1 MKNLI
6 IALLLVLTAFS
17 VQAGNDLSKIQNEAS
32 DIARR
37 MANQIELNELEY
49 IQVRN
54 YTVEKLEL
62 VAEIQEMYQANPE
75 MLALKIAEVET
86 DYTYRIQNL
95 LNARQFENYLALS
108 NSFKTQVPLIA
119 TSNE

>member
-6 IALLLVLTAFS
+6 IAFLLVLTTFS
-17 VQAGNDLSKIQNEAS
+17 VQAGNDGSKIANEAS

-54 YTVEKLEL
+54 YTLEKLEM
-62 VAEIQEMYQANPE
+62 VAGIQEMYQTNPE
-75 MLALKIAEVET
+75 LLAAKITEVEN
-86 DYTYRIQNL
+86 DYTFRIQNL

-108 NSFKTQVPLIA
+108 KSFKTQPTFIA
-119 TSNE
+119 NSNE

>member
-6 IALLLVLTAFS
+6 LAFFLILTS
-17 VQAGNDLSKIQNEAS
+17 LTVQAGNDGSKMAAEAS

-37 MANQIELNELEY
+37 MASQIELNELEY

-54 YTVEKLEL
+54 YTLEKLEI
-62 VAEIQEMYQANPE
+62 VSTIQEMYQTNPQL
-75 MLALKIAEVET
+75 LAVKLAAVDT
-86 DYTYRIQNL
+86 NYTYRIQNL

-108 NSFKTQVPLIA
+108 NSFKSQLTLIA
-119 TSNE
+119 TSGE

>member
-6 IALLLVLTAFS
+6 IASALFLSAFS
-17 VQAGNDLSKIQNEAS
+17 AQAGNNESKMAGQAS

-54 YTVEKLEL
+54 YTYEKLEI
-62 VAEIQEMYQANPE
+62 VANIQEMYQTNPE
-75 MLALKIAEVET
+75 MLAAKLAEAET
-86 DYTYRIQNL
+86 EYTFRIQNL

-108 NSFKTQVPLIA
+108 NSFKTQVKLIA
-119 TSNE
+119 TAND

>member
-6 IALLLVLTAFS
+6 IAFVLVLTSFS
-17 VQAGNDLSKIQNEAS
+17 VKAGNDLSRIQSEAS

-54 YTVEKLEL
+54 YTAEKLEL
-62 VAEIQEMYQANPE
+62 VAGIQEMYQANPE
-75 MLALKIAEVET
+75 MLANKIAEVEN

-95 LNARQFENYLALS
+95 LNARQYENYLALS
-108 NSFKTQVPLIA
+108 KSFKTQPVYIA
-119 TSNE
+119 ASRE

>member
-6 IALLLVLTAFS
+6 LAAFIS
-17 VQAGNDLSKIQNEAS
+17 LFSFAEQAQQATSDLNQEAS

-49 IQVRN
+49 IQIRN
-54 YTVEKLEL
+54 YTLEKLEK
-62 VAEIQEMYQANPE
+62 VAYLTSMYQTNPE
-75 MLALKIAEVET
+75 MLTAKVTETET
-86 DYTYRIQNL
+86 DYTYRVQNL

-108 NSFKTQVPLIA
+108 NSFKAPLSLIA
-119 TSNE
+119 TAE

>member
-6 IALLLVLTAFS
+6 IAFFLVLTSFS
-17 VQAGNDLSKIQNEAS
+17 VQAGNEGSKIAVEAS

-54 YTVEKLEL
+54 YTIEKLEM
-62 VAEIQEMYQANPE
+62 VGSIQEMYQSNPE
-75 MLALKIAEVET
+75 MLAAKIAEVENN
-86 DYTYRIQNL
+86 YSFRIQNL
-95 LNARQFENYLALS
+95 LNAHQFENYLALS
-108 NSFKTQVPLIA
+108 KSFKTQPSLIA

>member
-6 IALLLVLTAFS
+6 IAFFLVLTSFS
-17 VQAGNDLSKIQNEAS
+17 VQAGNDGSKIANEAS

-54 YTVEKLEL
+54 YTLEKLEL
-62 VAEIQEMYQANPE
+62 VASIQDMYQANPE
-75 MLALKIAEVET
+75 MLAAKIANVENA
-86 DYTYRIQNL
+86 YSYRIQNL

-108 NSFKTQVPLIA
+108 NSFKTQFTLIA